1 VIKILFLLV
10 YLNTKIFINGE
21 KENMV
26 RKEENLKLIF
36 IGFEPIFIGFESIFA
51 ILEELYLSS

>member
-1 VIKILFLLV
+1 
-10 YLNTKIFINGE
+10 
-21 KENMV
+21 MV
-26 RKEENLKLIF
+26 SKEENLKLIF

>member
-1 VIKILFLLV
+1 
-10 YLNTKIFINGE
+10 
-21 KENMV
+21 MV